1 MKVQGST
8 VSARKVFRANF
19 LLQDRFAPMNEAQSD
34 EITQLLVAWS
44 HGEESALEAL
54 TPIVY
59 GELRRLA
66 QSYMRRERA
75 EHTLQSTAIVHEAFI
90 RLIDQN
96 VEWQS
101 RAHFFAIAARMMRR
115 ILVDHARAKSR
126 SKRGAGMTH
135 VEIDD
140 QVMQSPARSVDLM
153 ALDEALEHLAKI
165 DPQRGRIVELKYF
178 GGLSNEESA
187 NVLGISTATVQRQWS
202 GAKAWLYRELSS
214 REST

>member
-1 MKVQGST
+1 
-8 VSARKVFRANF
+8 
-19 LLQDRFAPMNEAQSD
+19 MNEAQSG

-44 HGEESALEAL
+44 HGEETALETL
-54 TPIVY
+54 TPIIY

-66 QSYMRRERA
+66 RSYMRQERA
-75 EHTLQSTAIVHEAFI
+75 DHTLQSTAVVHEAFI

-96 VEWQS
+96 VEWKS
-101 RAHFFAIAARMMRR
+101 RAHFFAIAANMMRR
-115 ILVDHARAKSR
+115 ILVDHARAKLT
-126 SKRGAGMTH
+126 SKRGAGMPR
-135 VEIDD
+135 VGLDE
-140 QVMQSPARSVDLM
+140 QVMEAQERSVDLV
-153 ALDEALEHLAKI
+153 ALDEALAHLARI
-165 DPQRGRIVELKYF
+165 DPQRSRIVELRYF

>member
-1 MKVQGST
+1 
-8 VSARKVFRANF
+8 
-19 LLQDRFAPMNEAQSD
+19 MNEAQSD

-44 HGEESALEAL
+44 HGEETALETL

-66 QSYMRRERA
+66 QSYMRRERT

-126 SKRGAGMTH
+126 SKRGSGMTH
-135 VEIDD
+135 VGIDD
-140 QVMQSPARSVDLM
+140 QAMQSQGPNVDLM

-202 GAKAWLYRELSS
+202 GAKAWLFRELSS

>member
-1 MKVQGST
+1 
-8 VSARKVFRANF
+8 
-19 LLQDRFAPMNEAQSD
+19 MNEAQSD

-44 HGEESALEAL
+44 HGEETALETL

-126 SKRGAGMTH
+126 SKRGSGMTR
-135 VEIDD
+135 VDIDD
-140 QVMQSPARSVDLM
+140 QAVQSQGRNVDLM

-165 DPQRGRIVELKYF
+165 DPQRGRIIRIR
-178 GGLSNEESA
+178 LSIARASSSA
-187 NVLGISTATVQRQWS
+187 DTGW
-202 GAKAWLYRELSS
+202 
-214 REST
+214 

>member
-1 MKVQGST
+1 
-8 VSARKVFRANF
+8 
-19 LLQDRFAPMNEAQSD
+19 
-34 EITQLLVAWS
+34 
-44 HGEESALEAL
+44 
-54 TPIVY
+54 
-59 GELRRLA
+59 
-66 QSYMRRERA
+66 MRRERA

-126 SKRGAGMTH
+126 AKRGSGMTH
-135 VEIDD
+135 VDIDD
-140 QVMQSPARSVDLM
+140 QTMQSPARSVDLM